1 MLPSGRPFK
10 QLPSKEASQLG
21 IDWLSWLLCKRNR
34 FSVKASV
41 GLPGSTLRTAHWGR
55 FYGTTCCLTRHW
67 ALEVVDLRKTVRDS
81 QVTDRSSA
89 ENNPCRQDRIWNIPL
104 TTCRKWLWKIK
115 IFHHQRREKRK
126 LLFVIA
132 VSILIYFSC
141 HISTINVSF
150 NLILYTICSFF
161 TQLSL

>member
-104 TTCRKWLWKIK
+104 TTCRKWLWKILVMK
-115 IFHHQRREKRK
+115 DKNISPPKKRK
-126 LLFVIA
+126 EKIAFRDCCFNFDLFFMSHQYYKCV
-132 VSILIYFSC
+132 L
-141 HISTINVSF
+141 
-150 NLILYTICSFF
+150 
-161 TQLSL
+161 